1 MRTSTYTELR
11 NNLATLLDRVAE
23 DHDPILITRGSDK
36 QPAVLISLEDYNS
49 FIETMHLMSS
59 ATNAKRLDDAINSL
73 RLGKGIQ
80 KKLINY

>member
-36 QPAVLISLEDYNS
+36 QAAVLISLEDYNS

-59 ATNAKRLDDAINSL
+59 ATNAKRLDDAITSL
-73 RLGKGIQ
+73 RSGKGIQ
-80 KKLINY
+80 QKLIDN